1 MPDNKRKS
9 KKILTYITGPDGRPL
24 FGSATRQPQG
34 LNPPP
39 LELRSPTPKQ
49 GQLL

>member
-1 MPDNKRKS
+1 MPP
-9 KKILTYITGPDGRPL
+9 KKKKLTTWTTGPDGRPT
-24 FGSATRQPQG
+24 FGSALTQPEG
-34 LNPPP
+34 FNPPP